1 LILHSKSVLKS
12 LPQPVEAL
20 KFRGASD
27 FRREVTARV
36 EVYLADNGLPTR
48 DLAAMYRKTAIVV
61 AWWLG
66 SYLLIL
72 LTGLPWWGNA
82 LLWVSFGMAAA
93 GVGFTVM
100 HDANHSGYSNST
112 RLNDL
117 MSWSGE
123 IIGLSSF
130 IWRQQHNVWHHTY
143 TNISGLDEGLEADG
157 TMRWSP
163 YDEWRP
169 IYKLQHIYWPVI
181 YALSAASLVLVRNYK
196 VYFTGTN
203 GRTFRYPTMSRSDK
217 LVFWT
222 GRLINL
228 AIYFLLPLIFLPWW
242 QALIGVALGML
253 TAGLIM
259 ATVLQ
264 LAHVMATVEF
274 PEPAGEPPYVA
285 GEWAIHQ
292 VESTI
297 NFAPDNRLLNWYVGG
312 LNYQIEHH
320 LFPRMCHINYPK
332 IAPIVKQACR
342 EFGVT
347 YRVYPTFSE
356 ALTEHV
362 SSLRWLGQPS
372 CIKER
377 PTAVERQHPQ
387 IGQRS
392 PE

>member
-1 LILHSKSVLKS
+1 LTHQRKSVLKS

-20 KFRGASD
+20 KFRGPSD
-27 FRREVTARV
+27 FRREVTRRV
-36 EVYLADNGLPTR
+36 EAYLADNGLSPR
-48 DLAAMYRKTAIVV
+48 DLAAMYRKTAIVL
-61 AWWLG
+61 AWWVG
-66 SYLLIL
+66 SYLLVL
-72 LTGLPWWGNA
+72 FAGLPWWGNA

-100 HDANHSGYSNST
+100 HDANHGGYSSSR

-157 TMRWSP
+157 TMRCSP

-169 IYKLQHIYWPVI
+169 IYRLQHIYWPVI
-181 YALSAASLVLVRNYK
+181 YALAAASLVLVRNFK

-203 GRTFRYPTMSRSDK
+203 GRTFRYPTMSRNDK
-217 LVFWT
+217 RVFWT

-228 AIYFLLPLIFLPWW
+228 AIYFVLPLALLPWW
-242 QALIGVALGML
+242 QALIGFALGML
-253 TAGLIM
+253 TAGLVM

-264 LAHVMATVEF
+264 LAHVMVTVEF
-274 PEPAGEPPYVA
+274 PEPAGDPPYVEGA
-285 GEWAIHQ
+285 WAIHQ

-297 NFAPDNRLLNWYVGG
+297 NFAPDNRLINWYVGG

-320 LFPRMCHINYPK
+320 LFPKMCHINYPK
-332 IAPIVKQACR
+332 IAPIVKQVCR

-347 YRVYPTFSE
+347 YRVYPTFRE

-362 SSLRWLGQPS
+362 HSLHWLGQSS
-372 CIKER
+372 CIMDR
-377 PTAVERQHPQ
+377 VT
-387 IGQRS
+387 
-392 PE
+392 